1 MPKGQ
6 KGINKMKKNIF
17 KKIVASLATVAMAAG
32 LFAAM
37 PAEEAKADVKEATDT
52 EWLIKGSFTGSTWPD
67 VQMSAKS
74 SGVYEYTTE
83 VAAGNHAFIIHSG
96 SAEVKEKDYDK
107 AGTNDFTFV
116 TTEAK
121 KVTITLKVSELGGA
135 GDDGKG
141 YYWGGTYYV
150 PMDSVGVHVT
160 FEAATKTAGQIVSA
174 NIKEVLKKEATID
187 NKYAYDEVLKSYEA
201 LDATE
206 KAKVDAADAKA
217 LQDAVKKIN
226 ELKAAEDAKY
236 AGKITIYAK
245 PPKWEKVSLYGWATD
260 DNAEVFGNW
269 PGNQKLTEMK
279 KNAGWYSCTFNMTE
293 AIGVIFN
300 NDNNGEQSADWTK
313 MKPGTY
319 WVDFS
324 QSTKNEKG
332 HFIVEDKNIS
342 TTAPSGWQEEAAQEV
357 TTQAPTTA
365 KPAVDKGSVA
375 TKDDIAKI
383 DKEAVVE
390 GAPEGAKL
398 DATEIAADSDA
409 FKVVKEAAKTAFK
422 NKAYVALDLKLLKG
436 TEAVQP
442 NGDVKVTIP
451 VPSALAKAKKVA
463 VYRVGDDNKLVSCGT
478 ADVANGKLTFTTNHF
493 STYVFA
499 DATPATNTG
508 DAAPIVFMLAVAA
521 VAASMVI
528 ASKKKTICE

>member
-32 LFAAM
+32 LFTAM
-37 PAEEAKADVKEATDT
+37 PAEEAKAADPELYLVGTLVEAGWTPADAPAMVKGENNT
-52 EWLIKGSFTGSTWPD
+52 
-67 VQMSAKS
+67 
-74 SGVYEYTTE
+74 YTYH
-83 VAAGNHAFIIHSG
+83 VDNM
-96 SAEVKEKDYDK
+96 K
-107 AGTNDFTFV
+107 AGEYQF
-116 TTEAK
+116 
-121 KVTITLKVSELGGA
+121 KVLVDNKAWGS
-135 GDDGKG
+135 DKG
-141 YYWGGTYYV
+141 YYGEGVEYKNVVEGVDNDHPNGNGNFSIECYQDGTMTLTIVYV
-150 PMDSVGVHVT
+150 DGAFKSVKAEGSALTVKIDPSAVIEKINAIGTVT
-160 FEAATKTAGQIVSA
+160 YTDDC
-174 NIKEVLKKEATID
+174 L
-187 NKYAYDEVLKSYEA
+187 
-201 LDATE
+201 
-206 KAKVDAADAKA
+206 
-217 LQDAVKKIN
+217 KKIN
-226 ELKAAEDAKY
+226 DAQKAYDLFVDNGGAKADVANYSKLTDARAKYDELKAADDAQY

-245 PPKWEKVSLYGWATD
+245 PPKWEKVSLYGWTTD
-260 DNAEVFGNW
+260 NDERVFGDW

-279 KNAGWYSCTFNMTE
+279 KNAGWYSCSFTMTE
-293 AIGVIFN
+293 PIGVIFN

-324 QSTKNEKG
+324 QSAKNDKG

-342 TTAPSGWQEEAAQEV
+342 TTAPSGWQDEAAQEV
-357 TTQAPTTA
+357 TVQTPAK

-375 TKDDIAKI
+375 TKDDVAKI
-383 DKEAVVE
+383 DKEAVVV

-451 VPSALAKAKKVA
+451 VPSALAKAKKIA

-478 ADVANGKLTFTTNHF
+478 ADVADGKLTFTTNHF

-499 DATPATNTG
+499 DATPASNTG

>member
-1 MPKGQ
+1 
-6 KGINKMKKNIF
+6 MKKNIF

-32 LFAAM
+32 LFTAM
-37 PAEEAKADVKEATDT
+37 PAEEAKADIREATETD
-52 EWLIKGSFTGSTWPD
+52 WLLKGTITGSDWPD
-67 VQMSAKS
+67 VEMTESN
-74 SGVYEYTTE
+74 GVYTYSTEVPKGTHQFLVHSGDLYVKESDGTNGNHFFFTTE
-83 VAAGNHAFIIHSG
+83 
-96 SAEVKEKDYDK
+96 
-107 AGTNDFTFV
+107 
-116 TTEAK
+116 EAK
-121 KVTITLKVSELGGA
+121 KVTITFKPSELGGA
-135 GDDGKG
+135 RDDEKG
-141 YYWGGTYYV
+141 YFWGGTYYV
-150 PMDSVGVHVT
+150 GLNGTAVYYKL
-160 FEAATKTAGQIVSA
+160 EAATKTAGQIVSE
-174 NIKEVLKKEATID
+174 NIKEVLKKEVKLD
-187 NKYAYDEVLKSYEA
+187 NKYAYDEALKAYEA

-236 AGKITIYAK
+236 VGKITIYAK

-300 NDNNGEQSADWTK
+300 NDNNGEQSADWTN

-332 HFIVEDKNIS
+332 HFVVEEKNIS
-342 TTAPSGWQEEAAQEV
+342 TKAPSGWQEEAAQEV
-357 TTQAPTTA
+357 ITQAPAT
-365 KPAVDKGSVA
+365 AVDKGSVA

-422 NKAYVALDLKLLKG
+422 NKVYVALDLKLLKG

-508 DAAPIVFMLAVAA
+508 DVAPVVVMLVVAMA
-521 VAASMVI
+521 AASVVI
-528 ASKKKTICE
+528 AFKKKTICE